1 MNTTTNQTA
10 ITVITS
16 TIAIMAVSCV
26 LSICVLAFYGIT
38 IPPELNT
45 LAGGLVGAL
54 TAMLVKTSPTETMKQ
69 PPPPP
74 TDTNPTPVQVVN
86 APNDPVP
93 TEETKTMA
101 EWSTPK

>member
-10 ITVITS
+10 ITIITG

-26 LSICVLAFYGIT
+26 LSICFLAFYGIQ

-54 TAMLVKTSPTETMKQ
+54 TAMLVKTSPTETLKQ
-69 PPPPP
+69 PLPNPPA
-74 TDTNPTPVQVVN
+74 TGDNPTPVQVVN

-93 TEETKTMA
+93 TEET
-101 EWSTPK
+101 SPK